1 MGRCGGMALYLI
13 MAIVLPVVLFAS
25 SANCRPEPLDAN
37 KASSNGHAMALNDS
51 TATTTSLVNGSSG
64 SGGGDV
70 KLVWCIMRKCVY
82 EGRGNAPCFCCAA
95 MKPNAC
101 YETRD
106 QCNGNCV

>member
-1 MGRCGGMALYLI
+1 MGRCGGMVLYL
-13 MAIVLPVVLFAS
+13 MAIFLLVALFAS
-25 SANCRPEPLDAN
+25 SAKCRPEPLDD
-37 KASSNGHAMALNDS
+37 KASSSNGKAMALNS
-51 TATTTSLVNGSSG
+51 TATTTSVNGSSG
-64 SGGGDV
+64 SGDV
-70 KLVWCIMRKCVY
+70 KLVWCIMRNYVY

>member
-1 MGRCGGMALYLI
+1 MCFVAG
-13 MAIVLPVVLFAS
+13 
-25 SANCRPEPLDAN
+25 RPEPLDD
-37 KASSNGHAMALNDS
+37 KASGSDGNATALNS
-51 TATTTSLVNGSSG
+51 TAAPVNGSSS
-64 SGGGDV
+64 SGDDV
-70 KLVWCIMRKCVY
+70 KLVWCIMRNCVY